1 MSPAFDYDEVTAGR
15 RIETNVLLGRGD
27 VIYVP

>member
-1 MSPAFDYDEVTAGR
+1 MSPAFDYDEVTAGED
-15 RIETNVLLGRGD
+15 IETNVLLERGD